1 MGRLCFHDVSW
12 NQLSFLGRDWIRNTD
27 ARAAAHDSGASSM
40 VSRVPGVPGLEGL
53 GKEAGLIPGNQA
65 PTNRPR
71 QEDCSVEPT

>member
-1 MGRLCFHDVSW
+1 
-12 NQLSFLGRDWIRNTD
+12 
-27 ARAAAHDSGASSM
+27 M